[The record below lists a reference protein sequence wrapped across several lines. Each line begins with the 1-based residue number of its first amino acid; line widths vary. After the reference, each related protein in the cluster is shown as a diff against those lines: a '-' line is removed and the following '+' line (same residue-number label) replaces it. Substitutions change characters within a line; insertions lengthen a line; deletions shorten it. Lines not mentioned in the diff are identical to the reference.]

1 MQKYIHIS
9 VADGEQMS
17 LTMARLITGKY
28 IRPDI
33 DPGTEDAAEG
43 YFVINNG
50 GYTWMTKKE
59 FDEDDFYTKPVLTEE
74 KLSDDR

>member
-9 VADGEQMS
+9 VADVEQMS

-33 DPGTEDAAEG
+33 DPGTEDAADG

-50 GYTWMTKKE
+50 SYTWMTKKE
-59 FDEDDFYTKPVLTEE
+59 FDEDDFYTKPVLTEV